1 MSIFKLYNGRE
12 DMRLASVIAAALM
25 TASLGR
31 PADMAKGIFRGHM
44 VSWEGSLTKGV
55 LLARNSAGTLEGC
68 GYDSLSYLELS
79 RNRITVAK
87 LEPGDPLE
95 ILADHKPGSRDC
107 YIRMLQVVP
116 PAPPPN
122 RVNPRVNPEVRRP
135 AFELPRGDRTIS
147 GVIIRTGPRSITVR
161 TRDGE
166 QTLLLRKD
174 TRYLADGASQDAS
187 AVTINT
193 RVFVRA
199 GRNLEGGIE
208 AYQVVWGEIA
218 GVQ

>member
-1 MSIFKLYNGRE
+1 MNV
-12 DMRLASVIAAALM
+12 DMRILSVFAVTLSVAPLA
-25 TASLGR
+25 T
-31 PADMAKGIFRGHM
+31 PADMAKGLFRGSM

-55 LLARNSAGTLEGC
+55 LLARNSAGTVEGC
-68 GYDSLSYLELS
+68 GFDSLSYLELS
-79 RNRITVAK
+79 RRRITIAK

-95 ILADHKPGSRDC
+95 ILTDHKPGSRDC
-107 YIRMLQVVP
+107 YIRMLQVIP
-116 PAPPPN
+116 PGPPPT
-122 RVNPRVNPEVRRP
+122 RVTTTPALTRP
-135 AFELPRGDRTIS
+135 SFERPRGDRTVS
-147 GVIIRTGPRSITVR
+147 GVILSNNGRSIRIRTRE
-161 TRDGE
+161 GE

-174 TRYLADGASQDAS
+174 TRYLADGAPQDA
-187 AVTINT
+187 AALTVNT

>member
-12 DMRLASVIAAALM
+12 DMRLASILAAALV

-31 PADMAKGIFRGHM
+31 PADMAKGIFHGRM

-55 LLARNSAGTLEGC
+55 LLASNSAGTVEGC

-79 RNRITVAK
+79 RNRITIAK

-95 ILADHKPGSRDC
+95 ILTDHKPGSRDC

-116 PAPPPN
+116 PGPPPG
-122 RVNPRVNPEVRRP
+122 RATVSPALARP
-135 AFELPRGDRTIS
+135 AFERPRGDRTVS
-147 GVIIRTGPRSITVR
+147 GVIIRSSPRSITLR
-161 TRDGE
+161 TREGE

-174 TRYLADGASQDAS
+174 TRYLADGAPQDA
-187 AVTINT
+187 AGLTINT

-199 GRNLEGGIE
+199 GRYLEGGIE

-218 GVQ
+218 GVR

>member
-1 MSIFKLYNGRE
+1 MNA
-12 DMRLASVIAAALM
+12 DMRIFRVFAAAL
-25 TASLGR
+25 AAAALGT
-31 PADMAKGIFRGHM
+31 PADMAKGLFHGSM

-55 LLARNSAGTLEGC
+55 LLARNRAGTVEGC

-95 ILADHKPGSRDC
+95 ILTDHKPGSRDC

-116 PAPPPN
+116 PGPPPS
-122 RVNPRVNPEVRRP
+122 RMTTTAALTRP
-135 AFELPRGDRTIS
+135 SFERPRGDRTVS
-147 GVIIRTGPRSITVR
+147 GVIIGNNGRSIRIR
-161 TRDGE
+161 TREGE

-174 TRYLADGASQDAS
+174 TRYLGDGAPQDA
-187 AVTINT
+187 AALTVNT

-208 AYQVVWGEIA
+208 AYQVAWGEIA